1 MDNTLSMRAFAQ
13 LAGIELGWAYRLV
26 WAGTVEAERVGGRWQ
41 VRERSAMDYARR
53 RKAKR
58 ERVNEKQRRRAER
71 RADIERRTR
80 EFQAL
85 RARV

>member
-1 MDNTLSMRAFAQ
+1 MENTLSIRAFAQ
-13 LAGIELGWAYRLV
+13 LAQIELGWAYRLC
-26 WAGTVEAERVGGRWQ
+26 WSGAVEAEKVDGRWR
-41 VRERSAMDYARR
+41 VSESSAMDYARR

-71 RADIERRTR
+71 RAEHERRNR
-80 EFQAL
+80 EFQEL